1 MSRSIKRTPILTYIG
16 RSNKISKRFCNRKFR
31 KITRMGLKDSKDLP
45 QKLDEVMT
53 EWEFQGDGKRYIKD
67 ISKKFMRK

>member
-1 MSRSIKRTPILTYIG
+1 
-16 RSNKISKRFCNRKFR
+16 
-31 KITRMGLKDSKDLP
+31 MGLKDSKDLP